1 MPEEL
6 RETLFDQLYTP
17 LLVLDQQHRIAYHN
31 AAFAHLLPASLPRL
45 QGLPLARLESL
56 ASILSPLLIR
66 CQSEQRRCIGRQL
79 ALDQSHLGGS
89 NTLLVDV
96 VVTPIEQATG
106 QQLMVEFTGLDP
118 WGQERAQQQRW
129 QQTQALQLMVQGLC
143 HEIRNPLSG
152 MRAAAQ
158 LLEQEIAS
166 GEGITEDAQ
175 DYTRLIQQQV
185 DRINQLIQNFSQQ
198 AQAPRWESLNLHQLL
213 DDVLALHAQ
222 TDEALQIERDY
233 DPSIPELQ
241 GEAGLLS
248 QLLLNLVKNATQA
261 AASTVRI
268 MTRVQHQYPLPQ
280 GENATVV
287 VISVIDNGRGVPGHL
302 RDILFLPM
310 VSARPEGT
318 GLGLAVAQQVAHHHG
333 GILQYEALAQ
343 GSAFH
348 CVLPLRVAEVSP
360 ATPDA
365 AHSATH
371 GAACHD

>member
-1 MPEEL
+1 MAEAL
-6 RETLFDQLYTP
+6 LVTLFDQLYTP
-17 LLVLDQQHRIAYHN
+17 LLVLDQQHRIQYHN
-31 AAFAHLLPASLPRL
+31 AALARLLPASLPRL
-45 QGLPLARLESL
+45 HGLPLARLEPL
-56 ASILSPLLIR
+56 ANALSPLLTR
-66 CQSEQRRCIGRQL
+66 CQDEQRRCIGRQL
-79 ALDQSHLGGS
+79 ALDQTQFDGS

-106 QQLMVEFTGLDP
+106 PLLMVEFTGLDP

-129 QQTQALQLMVQGLC
+129 QQTQALQLMVQGLG

-222 TDEALQIERDY
+222 TDEALQITRDY
-233 DPSIPELQ
+233 DPSIPEIQ

-248 QLLLNLVKNATQA
+248 QLLLNLVKNAAQA

-268 MTRVQHQYPLPQ
+268 VTRVQHQYPLPQ

-302 RDILFLPM
+302 REILFLPM

-333 GILQYEALAQ
+333 GILQYEALVQ

-348 CVLPLRVAEVSP
+348 CVLPLRAAEVGP
-360 ATPDA
+360 
-365 AHSATH
+365 ATH
-371 GAACHD
+371 GAAQGAPHGARCHD